1 MKKFETFYTPLFLA
15 LPFLIVIVAMF
26 AYFIKTYPVLL
37 EKEKN
42 AQLVSEPQ
50 KILETDSTI
59 DLSKIKTYE
68 EITQDITK
76 VGQKPADKEIVY
88 FENEKKEI
96 FAKYGVGGAVAVAKF
111 AENKW
116 IFLQAWNGSPDC
128 LIFDKAGVPYFKSTI
143 EFACQI
149 DGNLRAESNSAD
161 KKSYDD
167 FWSR

>member
-50 KILETDSTI
+50 KILETDPAL

-68 EITQDITK
+68 KITQDITK

-88 FENEKKEI
+88 FENEKKKFLLSTMSLALSQLQNLMEI
-96 FAKYGVGGAVAVAKF
+96 
-111 AENKW
+111 
-116 IFLQAWNGSPDC
+116 NGFFYNLGTEA
-128 LIFDKAGVPYFKSTI
+128 LIV
-143 EFACQI
+143 
-149 DGNLRAESNSAD
+149 
-161 KKSYDD
+161 
-167 FWSR
+167 